1 MYPIDQG
8 QKRKKIIYEGLFISA
23 GLMGVFFV
31 GLAAYRAPR
40 ERAHLA
46 FQPAATYYEVVGQEF
61 SWVSSIG
68 EHRATFLQV
77 DMPLSFNL
85 VYLNAG
91 SGTAVNIIGRHHTFI
106 EPNISPTSESD
117 VLAQFKKLEASEPF
131 KGSFTLP
138 KGASQ
143 FVSAR
148 GPILSPEDYGN
159 LVHGRRVA
167 YLIAEFAYKDDSG
180 SHYRH
185 FCQALQPPQ
194 PGGAIIWANCE
205 SYNDEI

>member
-1 MYPIDQG
+1 MFGISLVAAAAGTCQLLTAWLGWRITMYPIDQG
-8 QKRKKIIYEGLFISA
+8 QKREKELFYEGLFISA

-46 FQPAATYYEVVGQEF
+46 FQPAATYYEVGGTGV

-91 SGTAVNIIGRHHTFI
+91 SGTAV
-106 EPNISPTSESD
+106 IS
-117 VLAQFKKLEASEPF
+117 
-131 KGSFTLP
+131 
-138 KGASQ
+138 
-143 FVSAR
+143 
-148 GPILSPEDYGN
+148 
-159 LVHGRRVA
+159 
-167 YLIAEFAYKDDSG
+167 
-180 SHYRH
+180 
-185 FCQALQPPQ
+185 
-194 PGGAIIWANCE
+194 
-205 SYNDEI
+205 